1 MPPETGDSDD
11 LTPAQAAEAAEA
23 EAEAAEAR
31 ARDAEQRAR
40 ELRQKLETI
49 QAQADSATAP
59 DESADGI
66 AARRP
71 PRRLTLLRS
80 MAALGIAGL
89 LAAVGYLA
97 WQHQGAAGESRLR
110 AEFSAAARQSVVN
123 LMSMDPE
130 HADQSVQRVIDGS
143 TGKFKANYQDSADEL
158 IGDMRAA
165 KTITKI
171 LVNDTAVESMSKDN
185 GVVLVAATS
194 ERVVAKTPKDAE
206 PEPPRVW
213 RVVVTLQRDGGQ
225 LKIADVE
232 FP

>member
-1 MPPETGDSDD
+1 MSSETGASDE
-11 LTPAQAAEAAEA
+11 LTPAQAAEA

-31 ARDAEQRAR
+31 ARDAEQRAD
-40 ELRQKLETI
+40 ELRRKLETI
-49 QAQADSATAP
+49 HAQADSAPAAQEITA
-59 DESADGI
+59 GI
-66 AARRP
+66 PNRRR

-80 MAALGIAGL
+80 AAAVVIAGL
-89 LAAVGYLA
+89 LAAGGYLA
-97 WQHQGAAGESRLR
+97 WQQRSAAGESRLR

-130 HADQSVQRVIDGS
+130 HADQSVQRVIDDS

-165 KTITKI
+165 KTVTKI
-171 LVNDTAVESMSKDN
+171 TVNDTAVESMSKDS

-194 ERVVAKTPKDAE
+194 ERVAARAPKDAA

-213 RVVVTLQRDGGQ
+213 RVVVTLQRDGGR

>member
-1 MPPETGDSDD
+1 MPSETGASDD
-11 LTPAQAAEAAEA
+11 LTPAQAAEA

-40 ELRQKLETI
+40 ELRRKLETI
-49 QAQADSATAP
+49 QAQADSAPASEETTAAMP
-59 DESADGI
+59 GR
-66 AARRP
+66 RRP
-71 PRRLTLLRS
+71 RWLTPLRS
-80 MAALGIAGL
+80 AAILVIAGL
-89 LAAVGYLA
+89 LAGTGYLV
-97 WQHQGAAGESRLR
+97 WQQRSAAGENRLR

-130 HADQSVQRVIDGS
+130 HADQSVQRVIDDS

-165 KTITKI
+165 KAVTKI
-171 LVNDTAVESMSKDN
+171 TVNDTAVESMTRDS

-194 ERVVAKTPKDAE
+194 ERISAKAPKDAA

-213 RVVVTLQRDGGQ
+213 RVVVTLQRDDGR
-225 LKIADVE
+225 LKIADVA